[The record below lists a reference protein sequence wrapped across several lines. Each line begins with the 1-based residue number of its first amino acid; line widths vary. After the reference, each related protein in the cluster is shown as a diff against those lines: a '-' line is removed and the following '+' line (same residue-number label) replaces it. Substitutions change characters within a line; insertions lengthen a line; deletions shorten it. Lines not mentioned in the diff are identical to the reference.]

1 MINDRL
7 IDTFFAEPGK
17 KEEVTELEKALV
29 EGSLT
34 VASAVDRLFG

>member
-17 KEEVTELEKALV
+17 KEEVAELEKGCWKEVL
-29 EGSLT
+29 
-34 VASAVDRLFG
+34 R